1 LVEKWFKNSYGML
14 VMRWFDV
21 ITLSGTPALKNGF
34 LDLAAALFV
43 IGGVIS
49 LIVSILALPIFSIY
63 PLILVPFGLDFAVL
77 FIVGLVCSLVAVHC
91 YNLTTKRSLSQAGMR
106 GVISGAILLTLSLG
120 LIGMTHELT
129 TQIGAVSAIMI
140 LIAGAVCFVLR

>member
-1 LVEKWFKNSYGML
+1 MIRVG
-14 VMRWFDV
+14 
-21 ITLSGTPALKNGF
+21 GTPVLKNGF
-34 LDLAAALFV
+34 LDLAAAFFV

-63 PLILVPFGLDFAVL
+63 PFVLVPFGLVFAVL
-77 FIVGLVCSLVAVHC
+77 FVVGLICSLVAVHC
-91 YNLTTKRSLSQAGMR
+91 YSLTTKRLLAQAGMR
-106 GVISGAILLTLSLG
+106 GVIAGAILLTLSLG

-129 TQIGAVSAIMI
+129 TQIGAVSAILI

>member
-1 LVEKWFKNSYGML
+1 VEKWFKTSYGRFEMG
-14 VMRWFDV
+14 WSDA
-21 ITLSGTPALKNGF
+21 IKLSGTPVLKNGF

-63 PLILVPFGLDFAVL
+63 PLILVPFGLVFAVL
-77 FIVGLVCSLVAVHC
+77 FVVGLICSLVAIHC
-91 YNLTTKRSLSQAGMR
+91 YSLTTKRSLSQAGMR

>member
-1 LVEKWFKNSYGML
+1 MFGIGQ
-14 VMRWFDV
+14 FDV
-21 ITLSGTPALKNGF
+21 IILSETSVLKNGF

-63 PLILVPFGLDFAVL
+63 PLILVPFGLIFAVL
-77 FIVGLVCSLVAVHC
+77 FVVGLICSLVTVHC
-91 YNLTTKRSLSQAGMR
+91 YSLTTKRFLSQAGMR
-106 GVISGAILLTLSLG
+106 GVVSGAILLTLSLG

-129 TQIGAVSAIMI
+129 TQIGAVGAIMI

>member
-1 LVEKWFKNSYGML
+1 MIRV
-14 VMRWFDV
+14 
-21 ITLSGTPALKNGF
+21 SGTPVLKNGF
-34 LDLAAALFV
+34 LDLAAAFFV

-63 PLILVPFGLDFAVL
+63 PFILVPFGLVFAVL
-77 FIVGLVCSLVAVHC
+77 FVVGLVCSLVAIHC
-91 YNLTTKRSLSQAGMR
+91 YSLTTKRLLSQAGMR
-106 GVISGAILLTLSLG
+106 GVIAGAILLTLSLG

-129 TQIGAVSAIMI
+129 TEIGTVSAILI

>member
-1 LVEKWFKNSYGML
+1 MS
-14 VMRWFDV
+14 
-21 ITLSGTPALKNGF
+21 STPVVKNGF

-49 LIVSILALPIFSIY
+49 LIVSVLALPIFSVY
-63 PLILVPFGLDFAVL
+63 PFIVVSFGLVFAVI
-77 FIVGLVCSLVAVHC
+77 FVVGLICSLVAIHC
-91 YNLTTKRSLSQAGMR
+91 YSLTTRRLLSQAGMR
-106 GVISGAILLTLSLG
+106 GIISGAILLTLSLG

-129 TQIGAVSAIMI
+129 TEVGAVSATII

>member
-1 LVEKWFKNSYGML
+1 MIGM
-14 VMRWFDV
+14 
-21 ITLSGTPALKNGF
+21 SQGTGTSVVKTGF
-34 LDLAAALFV
+34 LDLAAAFFV

-49 LIVSILALPIFSIY
+49 LIVSVLALPIFSVY
-63 PLILVPFGLDFAVL
+63 PFIVVAFGLVLAVI
-77 FIVGLVCSLVAVHC
+77 FVVGLICSLVAIHC
-91 YNLTTKRSLSQAGMR
+91 YNLTTRRSLSQAGMR
-106 GVISGAILLTLSLG
+106 GIISGAILLTLSLG

>member
-1 LVEKWFKNSYGML
+1 VEKWFKNSYGMSG
-14 VMRWFDV
+14 VGWFDV
-21 ITLSGTPALKNGF
+21 IMLSGTPVLKNGF

-63 PLILVPFGLDFAVL
+63 PLILVPFGLVLVVL
-77 FIVGLVCSLVAVHC
+77 FVVGLICSLVAVHC
-91 YNLTTKRSLSQAGMR
+91 YSLTTRRVLSQAGMR

-129 TQIGAVSAIMI
+129 TQIGAVSAILI